1 MPELQTVAQVSG
13 AVREVKAS
21 ASQRVR
27 VCDHLDPMDRLEVD
41 APDADQQE
49 LLREANYAQLKG
61 GSPREGSVCLMGQ
74 LAAMHV
80 RAVSFRHEFCVDV
93 VLFTSYGRLVQK
105 SLFYEAPHNC

>member
-1 MPELQTVAQVSG
+1 M
-13 AVREVKAS
+13 REVKAS
-21 ASQRVR
+21 VSQRVR
-27 VCDHLDPMDRLEVD
+27 VCDYVDPMDRLEVD

-61 GSPREGSVCLMGQ
+61 GSPSEGLVYLMGQ

-80 RAVSFRHEFCVDV
+80 RTVSFRHEFCVDV
-93 VLFTSYGRLVQK
+93 VLFTSYVRFAQK